1 MSPNIKSG
9 ESFEDFENREL
20 SDTGEIQLEKKSS
33 VFNNMSRL
41 SEIEKV
47 SNHNYNHDDSML
59 EDVKIS

>member
-47 SNHNYNHDDSML
+47 SNHNYNQDDSML